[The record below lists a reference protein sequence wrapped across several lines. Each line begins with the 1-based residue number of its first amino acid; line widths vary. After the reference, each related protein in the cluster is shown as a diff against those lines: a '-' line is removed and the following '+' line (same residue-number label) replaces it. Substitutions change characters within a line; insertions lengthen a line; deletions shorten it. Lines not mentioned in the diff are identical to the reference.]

1 MTLIIN
7 LDILLENHGHDGINY
22 DLDNFADMLLV
33 IDELNKIIDRL
44 MIMIK
49 KMRKNDDSN
58 TCMWLNRA
66 RWCLCIYSFFSVCV
80 CVSIYFF
87 F

>member
-7 LDILLENHGHDGINY
+7 LDFLLEIHGYDGINY
-22 DLDNFADMLLV
+22 DLDNLADMLLV

-49 KMRKNDDSN
+49 KIRKNDDSN
-58 TCMWLNRA
+58 TCMWLNRVC
-66 RWCLCIYSFFSVCV
+66 WCLCIYSFFSVCV
-80 CVSIYFF
+80 CVYIFF